1 VGKDMDGN
9 GNRASRRTHLLLLEP
24 IQLLGTL
31 WQRVLGEDPDF
42 ELVEAFSDPSQA
54 LGELGSFDVAVTGPS
69 LSQEQALA
77 FTREAVLS
85 HPGVR
90 VVVTGIPRTEAA
102 VVQAAEAGAAG
113 LVLREQPIEEA
124 LSAIRAACSGEAHI
138 APGVAPMLMNRL
150 AELTVSLSDADTVGR
165 RYLELTPR
173 EREVL
178 DLIAHGLT
186 NQQIAER
193 LVVEVGTV
201 KNHVHSILEKL
212 DKRSREEAAGYLRS
226 LPPGLA

>member
-1 VGKDMDGN
+1 MDGN
-9 GNRASRRTHLLLLEP
+9 GKGARRQTHVLLLEP
-24 IQLLGTL
+24 FELLGTL

-42 ELVEAFSDPSQA
+42 GRVEAFSDPWVA
-54 LGELGSFDVAVTGPS
+54 LGELGSFDVALTGSS
-69 LSQEQALA
+69 LSQEQALT

-90 VVVTGIPRTEAA
+90 VVVTGIPRTESA

-113 LVLREQPIEEA
+113 LVLRNQPIEEA
-124 LSAIRAACSGEAHI
+124 LAAIRAARKGEAHI
-138 APGVAPMLMNRL
+138 APEVAPMLMKRL

-165 RYLELTPR
+165 RYLELTGR

-178 DLIAHGLT
+178 DLIALGLT

-193 LVVEVGTV
+193 LVVEIGTV
-201 KNHVHSILEKL
+201 KNHVHRILEKL

>member
-1 VGKDMDGN
+1 MDRNGK
-9 GNRASRRTHLLLLEP
+9 RASRRTRLLLLEP

-31 WQRVLGEDPDF
+31 WLRVLSEDPDF
-42 ELVEAFSDPSQA
+42 VRVQTFSDPRQA
-54 LGELGSFDVAVTGPS
+54 LEELGSFDVAVTGPS
-69 LSQEQALA
+69 LSQEQALE

-90 VVVTGIPRTEAA
+90 VVVTGIPRTE
-102 VVQAAEAGAAG
+102 AAEAGAAG

-124 LSAIRAACSGEAHI
+124 LSAIRAACIGEAHI
-138 APGVAPMLMNRL
+138 APEVAPMLMDRL
-150 AELTVSLSDADTVGR
+150 AELRVSVSDADTVGR
-165 RYLELTPR
+165 RYLELTSR

-226 LPPGLA
+226 LPAGLT

>member
-1 VGKDMDGN
+1 MDGN
-9 GNRASRRTHLLLLEP
+9 GSRASRRTQVLLLEP

-42 ELVEAFSDPSQA
+42 ERVETFSEPGLA
-54 LGELGSFDVAVTGPS
+54 LGELGSFDVAVTGSS
-69 LSQEQALA
+69 LTQEQALA
-77 FTREAVLS
+77 FTREAVLT

-113 LVLREQPIEEA
+113 LVLRDQPIEEA
-124 LSAIRAACSGEAHI
+124 LSAIRAACIGEAHI
-138 APGVAPMLMNRL
+138 APEVAPMLMDRL
-150 AELTVSLSDADTVGR
+150 AELKVSVSDADTVGR
-165 RYLELTPR
+165 RYQELTPR

-201 KNHVHSILEKL
+201 KNHVHRILEKL

-226 LPPGLA
+226 LPAGLT

>member
-1 VGKDMDGN
+1 MDGN
-9 GNRASRRTHLLLLEP
+9 GNRAGRRSHLLLLEP

-42 ELVEAFSDPSQA
+42 ERVEAFSDPRQA
-54 LGELGSFDVAVTGPS
+54 LEELGSFDVAVTGPS

-124 LSAIRAACSGEAHI
+124 LAAIRAARNGEAHI
-138 APGVAPMLMNRL
+138 APGVAPMLMKRL
-150 AELTVSLSDADTVGR
+150 AELTASISDADTVGR

-186 NQQIAER
+186 NQQIADR
-193 LVVEVGTV
+193 LVVEIGTV

-226 LPPGLA
+226 LPPGLT